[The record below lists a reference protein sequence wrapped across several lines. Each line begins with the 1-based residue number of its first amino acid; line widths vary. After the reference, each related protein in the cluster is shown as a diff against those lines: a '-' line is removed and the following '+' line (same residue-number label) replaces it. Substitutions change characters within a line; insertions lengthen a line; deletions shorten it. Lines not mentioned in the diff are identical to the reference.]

1 MHTLQDENTKNGAKL
16 SKSVEGLE
24 TRCTKIQKGQ
34 KQIKRDISSKQDDV
48 LNFLETYRGGFEYL
62 MKGAN
67 ISTPDVKDSICD
79 ETNNHEPAGNDE
91 HHNCNETDNEDTME
105 RNPVRNTT
113 MSRTRFNPNF

>member
-1 MHTLQDENTKNGAKL
+1 MSAHITAL
-16 SKSVEGLE
+16 SNEKEVLSNRLSNVEDGMK
-24 TRCTKIQKGQ
+24 T
-34 KQIKRDISSKQDDV
+34 
-48 LNFLETYRGGFEYL
+48 GGFEYL

-113 MSRTRFNPNF
+113 MSRTRFYPNF